1 MNTKVMSAIYSR
13 WFGWNSEQGSQHPY
27 GRQAAGHFI
36 QRQLLANEKEQCY
49 YVETK
54 ISSTQFC
61 DLHKD
66 TQQSFLHD
74 SLPIKQ

>member
-1 MNTKVMSAIYSR
+1 MSAIYRR
-13 WFGWNSEQGSQHPY
+13 WFGWNSEQGSQHLY

-36 QRQLLANEKEQCY
+36 QRQLVANEKEQCY

-74 SLPIKQ
+74 SLPIQQ